1 MGKAVKRLF
10 FLGVF
15 AGIGYA
21 VWRAVQASMRA
32 PSDELAWETAPFPFP
47 PVPRPP
53 GAVGAV
59 EVAPTETAVAE
70 SASDAPPEGGAWVEP
85 ADGTCP
91 ATHPVKAKLSSGI
104 FHVPGGQNYDR
115 THADR
120 CYVDADAAA
129 ADGLRQSQ
137 R

>member
-10 FLGVF
+10 FLGVV

-21 VWRAVQASMRA
+21 VWRAVRARMPA
-32 PSDELAWETAPFPFP
+32 PSDDLAWETAPFPFP

-53 GAVGAV
+53 RA
-59 EVAPTETAVAE
+59 VAPLENEPANEPAH
-70 SASDAPPEGGAWVEP
+70 DADAAPAATGAWVE
-85 ADGTCP
+85 ADDGGCP
-91 ATHPVKAKLSSGI
+91 ATHPVKGKLSSGI

-120 CYVDADAAA
+120 CYVDPEAAA

>member
-10 FLGVF
+10 FLGVV

-21 VWRAVQASMRA
+21 VWRAVRARMPA
-32 PSDELAWETAPFPFP
+32 PSDDLAWETAPFPFP

-53 GAVGAV
+53 RVDTPPVNEPANELAHDGDDPPAA
-59 EVAPTETAVAE
+59 AP
-70 SASDAPPEGGAWVEP
+70 AWVE
-85 ADGTCP
+85 ADDGACP
-91 ATHPVKAKLSSGI
+91 ATHPVKGKLSSGI

-120 CYVDADAAA
+120 CSVDPEAAA

>member
-10 FLGVF
+10 FLGVV

-21 VWRAVQASMRA
+21 VWRAVRARMPA
-32 PSDELAWETAPFPFP
+32 PSDDLAWETAPFPFP

-53 GAVGAV
+53 AAAS
-59 EVAPTETAVAE
+59 VAAASPEITA
-70 SASDAPPEGGAWVEP
+70 DATWVESE
-85 ADGTCP
+85 DGVCP
-91 ATHPVKAKLSSGI
+91 TTHPVKAKLSSGI
-104 FHVPGGQNYDR
+104 FHVPGGQNYER

-120 CYVDADAAA
+120 CYADPDAAA

>member
-1 MGKAVKRLF
+1 MP
-10 FLGVF
+10 
-15 AGIGYA
+15 
-21 VWRAVQASMRA
+21 A

-53 GAVGAV
+53 GVGD
-59 EVAPTETAVAE
+59 VAPHDRAATANPPAR
-70 SASDAPPEGGAWVEP
+70 SAADRRGRAWIEPDDGA
-85 ADGTCP
+85 CP

-120 CYVDADAAA
+120 CYVDPDAPR
-129 ADGLRQSQ
+129 ADGLRRRSADAAP
-137 R
+137 RR